1 MPLRPRGRP
10 FEKGNRVNPN
20 GRRGKDP
27 IKVAAKQFEREIE
40 RRWIEDVTAAAKEDT
55 DLALG
60 TLREALL
67 TPKCPWSVK
76 VAAANSILDRGW
88 GKAKQTIEA
97 AHRTTIEDLVIAA
110 MRYNEE
116 EDRKAAGELPN

>member
-1 MPLRPRGRP
+1 MRPRGRP
-10 FEKGNRVNPN
+10 FEKRNRVNPN

-27 IKVAAKQFEREIE
+27 VKVAARQFEREIE

-60 TLREALL
+60 TLRNALVA
-67 TPKCPWSVK
+67 PRAPWSAK
-76 VAAANSILDRGW
+76 IAAANSILDRGW

-97 AHRTTIEDLVIAA
+97 EHRTTIEDLVMAA
-110 MRYNEE
+110 MRYEE
-116 EDRKAAGELPN
+116 EDRKKVAGELPN

>member
-1 MPLRPRGRP
+1 MPGRGRP
-10 FEKGNRVNPN
+10 FIAGNRASKGI

-27 IKVAAKQFEREIE
+27 AKQLEREIG
-40 RRWIEDVTAAAKEDT
+40 RKWVEDIVAAAKENS

-60 TLREALL
+60 ALTNALL
-67 TPKCPWSVK
+67 APKCPWSAK
-76 VAAANSILDRGW
+76 IAAANSILDRGW

-97 AHRTTIEDLVIAA
+97 AHRTTIEDLVMAA

-116 EDRKAAGELPN
+116 EDRKKAAGELPN

>member
-1 MPLRPRGRP
+1 MPGRGRP
-10 FEKGNRVNPN
+10 FVAGNRASEGI

-27 IKVAAKQFEREIE
+27 AKRLEREIG
-40 RRWIEDVTAAAKEDT
+40 RKWVEDIVAVAKEDT

-60 TLREALL
+60 TLRNALL
-67 TPKCPWSVK
+67 APKCPWSVK

-88 GKAKQTIEA
+88 GKAKQAIEA
-97 AHRTTIEDLVIAA
+97 EHRTTIEDLVMAA
-110 MRYNEE
+110 MRYE